1 MQLPETNNTLID
13 PFTLF
18 SKTWTQ
24 YQALFAPLFATA
36 FLGIFAASFISIFNT
51 EDQDSYFIGQ
61 LIFLASIIPST
72 ISEAAVIMLVSMKRD
87 LESTSIARAYS
98 LVFPLIH
105 RLLIPSILLSFFMVT
120 SFPIIALIYALNVYL
135 AMLAGTLFCIVLA
148 RTSLYVPVIL
158 LEQSSRPWSMS
169 FILSPIIRSN
179 DLVKGKT
186 LRTLGLLAPVVLGAG
201 ILTVIVPAVMG
212 VGGPD
217 GNKVALILTVSI
229 VSALIQPYIII
240 LTLFIYENYAQ
251 VEAQKEIDELSI
263 NPDV

>member
-13 PFTLF
+13 PITLF

-36 FLGIFAASFISIFNT
+36 FLGIFAASLISGTNSDNQAGF
-51 EDQDSYFIGQ
+51 FFGQ

-105 RLLIPSILLSFFMVT
+105 RLLIPSILLAIFINLFYVISVQNISLMAILM
-120 SFPIIALIYALNVYL
+120 PLI
-135 AMLAGTLFCIVLA
+135 LFIVA

-158 LEQSSRPWSMS
+158 LEQSSSPWSVS

-179 DLVKGKT
+179 ALVKGKT
-186 LRTLGLLAPVVLGAG
+186 LRTLGLLAPALLGAG
-201 ILTVIVPAVMG
+201 ILTVLVPAVMG

-217 GNKVALILTVSI
+217 GSKVALILTGSI

-263 NPDV
+263 NPNV